1 MPIRDPDPP
10 LLLEELLDPIQAFAL
25 QHYLVAH
32 GIACRLP
39 EQPLRSALGEI
50 PFLEVPAR
58 LYLEHPAQLDAAR
71 ALIRR
76 FRQRPSGVRGVVWT
90 CVRCGERHEP
100 EFGQCW
106 QCGSL
111 RA

>member
-1 MPIRDPDPP
+1 MSLPDDTPPI
-10 LLLEELLDPIQAFAL
+10 LLEELLDPIQAFAL
-25 QHYLVAH
+25 RHYLIAH
-32 GIACRLP
+32 GVACRLP

-50 PFLEVPAR
+50 PFLEVPSR
-58 LYLEHPAQLDAAR
+58 LYLDDPAQLDDAR

-76 FRQRPSGVRGVVWT
+76 FRQRPGGVRGVVWS
-90 CVRCGERHEP
+90 CAHCGERHEP

-106 QCGSL
+106 NCGNL